1 MMPGLERSM
10 DNKANS
16 RAFGLLRA
24 QGGFTLV
31 EALVLTLVIVILV
44 VSVYIGVVYA
54 EKQLLVNYRDRV
66 ATLLVAGELEM
77 EYYRSSRRRP
87 FELQQAREYVLDD
100 IGKSETLKG
109 RMTIELK
116 HGEESSNE
124 QVIKYQILEAT
135 FRWMDTTTK
144 KERYIRMREDYFAI

>member
-1 MMPGLERSM
+1 MPGLERSM

-16 RAFGLLRA
+16 GAFELLRA

-31 EALVLTLVIVILV
+31 EALVLTLVIVVLV
-44 VSVYIGVVYA
+44 VSVYIGVVFA

-87 FELQQAREYVLDD
+87 TSSHQLDRTD
-100 IGKSETLKG
+100 
-109 RMTIELK
+109 
-116 HGEESSNE
+116 
-124 QVIKYQILEAT
+124 
-135 FRWMDTTTK
+135 D
-144 KERYIRMREDYFAI
+144 

>member
-16 RAFGLLRA
+16 GAFELLRA

-31 EALVLTLVIVILV
+31 EALVLTLVIVVLV
-44 VSVYIGVVYA
+44 VSVYIGVVFA

-66 ATLLVAGELEM
+66 ATLLM

-116 HGEESSNE
+116 YGEESSNE

>member
-1 MMPGLERSM
+1 MMPSLERSM
-10 DNKANS
+10 DNKSNGE
-16 RAFGLLRA
+16 AFGLLRA
-24 QGGFTLV
+24 QGGFTLM

-77 EYYRSSRRRP
+77 EYYRSSRKRP
-87 FELQQAREYVLDD
+87 FELQKGREYVLDD
-100 IGKSETLKG
+100 IGKSEALIG
-109 RMTIELK
+109 YMTIELK

-124 QVIKYQILEAT
+124 QQIKYQILEAT
-135 FRWMDTTTK
+135 LRWVDTTTK

>member
-1 MMPGLERSM
+1 
-10 DNKANS
+10 
-16 RAFGLLRA
+16 
-24 QGGFTLV
+24 
-31 EALVLTLVIVILV
+31 
-44 VSVYIGVVYA
+44 
-54 EKQLLVNYRDRV
+54 
-66 ATLLVAGELEM
+66 M

-116 HGEESSNE
+116 YGEESSNE